1 MIKHATVL
9 IAATLAL
16 VSGIGVAASE
26 KKIQKKDL
34 PPAVAKAMESKVDG
48 QRVVGY
54 ALETDDGGKTFTYEM
69 ETEKDG
75 LTRDVTFDPEGGLI
89 SVEQELRLD
98 SAPEPVR
105 TTVSSYGKV
114 AKLES
119 VLKDG
124 KTTFEAHF
132 HRGSKVNELKLTSD
146 GKVFTEPK

>member
-1 MIKHATVL
+1 MITRATVL
-9 IAATLAL
+9 VAMMLAAG
-16 VSGIGVAASE
+16 VSVAASE

-34 PPAVAKAMESKVDG
+34 PPAVAKTLEGKVEG
-48 QRVVGY
+48 ERVVGY
-54 ALETDDGGKTFTYEM
+54 AKETDDGGKTFTYEM

-75 LTRDVTFDPEGGLI
+75 LTRDVTVDPDGGLI
-89 SVEQELRLD
+89 SVEQELRLE

-105 TTVSSYGKV
+105 ATVASYGKV

-132 HRGSKVNELKLTSD
+132 HRGSKVSELKLTSD

>member
-1 MIKHATVL
+1 MITRATVL
-9 IAATLAL
+9 VATMLA
-16 VSGIGVAASE
+16 SGVGLAASE

-34 PPAVAKAMESKVDG
+34 PPAVAKAMDSKIEG

-75 LTRDVTFDPEGGLI
+75 LTRDVTFDPDGGLI
-89 SVEQELRLD
+89 SIEQELRLE

-105 TTVSSYGKV
+105 ATVSGYGKV

-119 VLKDG
+119 VLKEG

-132 HRGSKVNELKLTSD
+132 HRGSKVRELKLTPD
-146 GKVFTEPK
+146 GKVFTEP